1 MKKSKTG
8 EICAR
13 WVDHINVHF
22 LVVNCIE
29 IRKNWVKAARNLSV
43 LFLRSA
49 GKPTTMKIKTSTN
62 KLDRDAWCT
71 ISLIRYRISPTDLG

>member
-1 MKKSKTG
+1 MGGSYQCPLSGCK
-8 EICAR
+8 CY
-13 WVDHINVHF
+13 
-22 LVVNCIE
+22 IE

-43 LFLRSA
+43 LFLRNA